1 MQKLKTTNELCFSMG
16 TLIHKNGEINYE
28 MFDNIGNAYG
38 REMDT

>member
-1 MQKLKTTNELCFSMG
+1 MKYVFQWV